1 MAGTPVSQPG
11 RPQPP
16 ALWPQLGRFP
26 GGQGALAQEG
36 GLGPASE
43 VRRGASRAHLPGAA
57 PLPPGPPF
65 SAPDPT
71 GKTYTCVQKQEK
83 ERAGFH
89 VEPWP
94 RFSTRRAS
102 GLWCGWELLGPPA
115 VGRVDWGAAGGGA
128 RGGVKLPGPPPFPAA
143 TH

>member
-43 VRRGASRAHLPGAA
+43 VRRGASRAHLPRAA

-71 GKTYTCVQKQEK
+71 GKTYTCPKAREGKGWLPRGTMATFFYPQSQRPVVWMG
-83 ERAGFH
+83 A
-89 VEPWP
+89 PWP
-94 RFSTRRAS
+94 PLLWAVWTGVRREG
-102 GLWCGWELLGPPA
+102 GL
-115 VGRVDWGAAGGGA
+115 
-128 RGGVKLPGPPPFPAA
+128 GVA
-143 TH
+143 